1 MNWRFLLP
9 LPIAAL
15 AVGTPLRVPNLRPAL
30 PLLEKE
36 KNSCAYSRAL
46 HRYLEA
52 YAYAR
57 ENRHFSARLLAEVEN
72 ELARCGEIA
81 EPLKRRAA
89 ELRKALSLEGD
100 KFPRPHLL
108 LPRSS

>member
-1 MNWRFLLP
+1 MNWRILLP

-15 AVGTPLRVPNLRPAL
+15 AVGTPLQVPKLRSPL

-36 KNSCAYSRAL
+36 KNSCAYSKAL

-57 ENRHFSARLLAEVEN
+57 ENRNFSARLLAEVEN
-72 ELARCGEIA
+72 ELARCGENA
-81 EPLKRRAA
+81 EPLRRRAA
-89 ELRKALSLEGD
+89 ELRKALFPEED

-108 LPRSS
+108 LPRSN